1 MDKKFFGDLGIT
13 DFMRPTVG
21 IFDLLDILIVAYVIY
36 KIVFWIKETRAWALF
51 KGILVIFVLQR

>member
-36 KIVFWIKETRAWALF
+36 KIVFFGLKKLEPGHCLKEY
-51 KGILVIFVLQR
+51 